1 MLSVLV
7 KLTFRPDGK
16 PQPNTK
22 TMRTIFNVK
31 DAFAALSLFALLLTS
46 CDNRRLA
53 TIEGN
58 IAGGDGQLLILEHL
72 TDGAPRMVDTLRL
85 TADGQFRFRPEV
97 EPGPDFFSLRLGNQS
112 ISLVID
118 TLLSPVKVSANAS
131 SLISSYE
138 VGDSLNRELRDAV
151 SLGNRLRGQIV
162 AVNQTFNQ
170 GGMERQ
176 QARDSILTLVADYK
190 QNVLYKYIY
199 SNPAS
204 PASYYLL
211 FETVNGLV
219 IFDANA
225 PQDLRAFGAVAT
237 SWRFNYPA
245 SPRNSVLEKMTI
257 EGQQRRRAEVA
268 RAQKVDSLANAIPIE
283 TRNFPEL
290 NLPNADDR
298 ATSLTALADNSKG
311 PVLVDFTAYFLNF
324 SPAHNMALAEIYKK
338 YESQGLKIYQVC
350 LDYDEHFWKTSSDN
364 VPWTTV
370 RDLSTSYD
378 TQGNIQYSAAA
389 MTYNVKSLPTTFII
403 GADGTLKARIDGN
416 DAKIEAELKKINMQ
430 K

>member
-1 MLSVLV
+1 M
-7 KLTFRPDGK
+7 
-16 PQPNTK
+16 
-22 TMRTIFNVK
+22 
-31 DAFAALSLFALLLTS
+31 SLFAVLLTG
-46 CDNRRLA
+46 CDNRRTA

-58 IAGGDGQLLILEHL
+58 IPGGDGQLLVLEHL

-85 TADGQFRFRPEV
+85 TADGSFRFRPEV
-97 EPGPDFFSLRLGNQS
+97 EAGPDFFSLRLGNQS

-118 TLLSPVKVSANAS
+118 TLLNPVKISANAN

-162 AVNQTFNQ
+162 AVNQTFNG

-176 QARDSILTLVADYK
+176 QARDSILTLVEQYK

-219 IFDANA
+219 IFDANS

-245 SPRNSVLEKMTI
+245 SPRNKVLEKMTI
-257 EGQQRRRAEVA
+257 EGQQRRRADVA
-268 RAQKVDSLANAIPIE
+268 RAQRADSLANTIQIE

-298 ATSLTALADNSKG
+298 ATSLSALADGSG
-311 PVLVDFTAYFLNF
+311 PVLLDFTAYYMSF
-324 SPAHNMALAEIYKK
+324 SPAHNIALAEILKK
-338 YESQGLKIYQVC
+338 YESKGLKIYQVC

-370 RDLSTSYD
+370 RDLSTGYD

-389 MTYNVKSLPTTFII
+389 MSYNVKSLPTTFII
-403 GADGTLKARIDGN
+403 GADGTLQARIEGD
-416 DAKIEAELKKINMQ
+416 DAKLEAELKKINTQ

>member
-1 MLSVLV
+1 
-7 KLTFRPDGK
+7 
-16 PQPNTK
+16 
-22 TMRTIFNVK
+22 MRTIINVK
-31 DAFAALSLFALLLTS
+31 DAFAALSLFAVLLTG
-46 CDNRRLA
+46 CDNRRTA

-58 IAGGDGQLLILEHL
+58 ITGGDGQLLVLEHL

-85 TADGQFRFRPEV
+85 TADGSFRFRPEV
-97 EPGPDFFSLRLGNQS
+97 EAGPDFFSLRLGNQS

-118 TLLSPVKVSANAS
+118 TLLNPVKISANAN

-162 AVNQTFNQ
+162 AVNQTFNG

-176 QARDSILTLVADYK
+176 QARDSILTLVEQYK

-219 IFDANA
+219 IFDANS

-245 SPRNSVLEKMTI
+245 SPRNKVLEKMTI
-257 EGQQRRRAEVA
+257 EGQQRRRADVA
-268 RAQKVDSLANAIPIE
+268 RAQRADSLANTIQIE

-298 ATSLTALADNSKG
+298 ATSLSALADGSG
-311 PVLVDFTAYFLNF
+311 PVLLDFTAYYMSF
-324 SPAHNMALAEIYKK
+324 SPAHNIALAEILKK
-338 YESQGLKIYQVC
+338 YESKGLKIYQVC

-370 RDLSTSYD
+370 RDLSTGYD

-389 MTYNVKSLPTTFII
+389 MSYNVKSLPTTFII
-403 GADGTLKARIDGN
+403 GADGTLQARIEGD
-416 DAKIEAELKKINMQ
+416 DAKLEAELKKINTQ

>member
-1 MLSVLV
+1 
-7 KLTFRPDGK
+7 
-16 PQPNTK
+16 
-22 TMRTIFNVK
+22 MRTIINVK
-31 DAFAALSLFALLLTS
+31 DAFAALSLFAVLLTG
-46 CDNRRLA
+46 CDNRRTA

-58 IAGGDGQLLILEHL
+58 ITGGDGQLLVLEHL

-85 TADGQFRFRPEV
+85 TADGSFRFRPEV
-97 EPGPDFFSLRLGNQS
+97 EAGPDFFSLRLGNQS

-118 TLLSPVKVSANAS
+118 TLLNPVKISANAN
-131 SLISSYE
+131 SLIPRYE
-138 VGDSLNRELRDAV
+138 VGDSLNSELRDAV

-162 AVNQTFNQ
+162 AVNLTFNG

-176 QARDSILTLVADYK
+176 QARDSILTLVEQYK

-219 IFDANA
+219 IFDANS

-245 SPRNSVLEKMTI
+245 SPRNKVLEKMTI
-257 EGQQRRRAEVA
+257 EGQQRRRADVA
-268 RAQKVDSLANAIPIE
+268 RAQRADSLANTIQIE

-298 ATSLTALADNSKG
+298 ATSLSALADGSG
-311 PVLVDFTAYFLNF
+311 PVLLDFTAYYMSF
-324 SPAHNMALAEIYKK
+324 SPAHNIALAEILKK
-338 YESQGLKIYQVC
+338 YESKGLKIYQVC

-370 RDLSTSYD
+370 RDLSTGYD

-389 MTYNVKSLPTTFII
+389 MSYNVKSLPTTFII
-403 GADGTLKARIDGN
+403 GADGTLQARIEGD
-416 DAKIEAELKKINMQ
+416 DAKLEAELKKINTQ

>member
-1 MLSVLV
+1 M
-7 KLTFRPDGK
+7 
-16 PQPNTK
+16 
-22 TMRTIFNVK
+22 
-31 DAFAALSLFALLLTS
+31 
-46 CDNRRLA
+46 
-53 TIEGN
+53 
-58 IAGGDGQLLILEHL
+58 
-72 TDGAPRMVDTLRL
+72 
-85 TADGQFRFRPEV
+85 
-97 EPGPDFFSLRLGNQS
+97 
-112 ISLVID
+112 
-118 TLLSPVKVSANAS
+118 
-131 SLISSYE
+131 
-138 VGDSLNRELRDAV
+138 
-151 SLGNRLRGQIV
+151 GNRLRGQIV
-162 AVNQTFNQ
+162 AVNQTFNG

-176 QARDSILTLVADYK
+176 QARDSILTLVEQYK

-219 IFDANA
+219 IFDANS

-245 SPRNSVLEKMTI
+245 SPRNKVLEKMTI
-257 EGQQRRRAEVA
+257 EGQQRRRADVA
-268 RAQKVDSLANAIPIE
+268 RAQRADSLANTIQIE

-298 ATSLTALADNSKG
+298 ATSLSALADGSG
-311 PVLVDFTAYFLNF
+311 PVLLDFTAYYMSF
-324 SPAHNMALAEIYKK
+324 SPAHNIALAEILKK
-338 YESQGLKIYQVC
+338 YESKGLKIYQVC

-370 RDLSTSYD
+370 RDLSTGYD

-389 MTYNVKSLPTTFII
+389 MSYNVKSLPTTFII
-403 GADGTLKARIDGN
+403 GADGTLQARIEGD
-416 DAKIEAELKKINMQ
+416 DAKLEAELKKINTQ

>member
-1 MLSVLV
+1 
-7 KLTFRPDGK
+7 
-16 PQPNTK
+16 
-22 TMRTIFNVK
+22 MRTIINVK
-31 DAFAALSLFALLLTS
+31 DAFAALSLFAVLLTG
-46 CDNRRLA
+46 CDNRRTA

-58 IAGGDGQLLILEHL
+58 ITGGDGQLLVLEHL

-85 TADGQFRFRPEV
+85 TADGSFRFRPEV
-97 EPGPDFFSLRLGNQS
+97 EAGPDFFSLRLGNQS

-118 TLLSPVKVSANAS
+118 TLLNPVKISANAN

-162 AVNQTFNQ
+162 AVNQTFNG

-176 QARDSILTLVADYK
+176 QARDSILTWVEHYK

-219 IFDANA
+219 IFDANS

-245 SPRNSVLEKMTI
+245 SPRNKVLEKMTI
-257 EGQQRRRAEVA
+257 EGQQRRRADVA
-268 RAQKVDSLANAIPIE
+268 RAQRADSLANTIQIE

-298 ATSLTALADNSKG
+298 ATSLSALADGSG
-311 PVLVDFTAYFLNF
+311 PVLLDFTAYYMSF
-324 SPAHNMALAEIYKK
+324 SPAHNIALAEILKK
-338 YESQGLKIYQVC
+338 YESKGLKIYQVC

-370 RDLSTSYD
+370 RDLSTGYD

-389 MTYNVKSLPTTFII
+389 MSYNVKSLPTTFII
-403 GADGTLKARIDGN
+403 GADGTLQARIEGD
-416 DAKIEAELKKINMQ
+416 DAKLEAELKKINTQ

>member
-1 MLSVLV
+1 
-7 KLTFRPDGK
+7 
-16 PQPNTK
+16 
-22 TMRTIFNVK
+22 MRTIINVK
-31 DAFAALSLFALLLTS
+31 DAFAALSLFAVLLTG
-46 CDNRRLA
+46 CDNRRTA

-58 IAGGDGQLLILEHL
+58 ITGGDGQLLVLEHL

-85 TADGQFRFRPEV
+85 TADGSFRFRPEV
-97 EPGPDFFSLRLGNQS
+97 EAGPDFFSLRLGNQS

-118 TLLSPVKVSANAS
+118 TLLNPVKISANAN

-138 VGDSLNRELRDAV
+138 VDDSLNRELRDAV

-162 AVNQTFNQ
+162 AVNQTFNG

-176 QARDSILTLVADYK
+176 QARDSILTLVEQYK

-219 IFDANA
+219 IFDANS

-245 SPRNSVLEKMTI
+245 SPRNKVLEKMTI
-257 EGQQRRRAEVA
+257 EGQQRRRADVA
-268 RAQKVDSLANAIPIE
+268 RAQRADSLANTIQIE

-298 ATSLTALADNSKG
+298 ATSLSALADGSG
-311 PVLVDFTAYFLNF
+311 PVLLDFTAYYMSF
-324 SPAHNMALAEIYKK
+324 SPAHNIALAEILKK
-338 YESQGLKIYQVC
+338 YESKGLKIYQVC

-370 RDLSTSYD
+370 RDLSTGYD

-389 MTYNVKSLPTTFII
+389 MSYNVKSLPTTFII
-403 GADGTLKARIDGN
+403 GADGTLQARIEGD
-416 DAKIEAELKKINMQ
+416 DAKLEAELKKINTQ